1 MVNKKTHFIIISI
14 LLVLLVVY
22 AYQKFERNN
31 QKYDSNNDD
40 KEEIISKSSLQVGEC
55 FSYEEEGIYYGIVL
69 IRHEDYDLYS
79 VALLD
84 RTEKKELNKDN
95 FINGDL
101 ICTSNHMIAPGS
113 YGLSTGDFTES
124 DLEVFKQKFK
134 YITKINLDDSKI
146 GINGG
151 GGLID
156 GEKVSIKELRD
167 PNRLLKQMKQY
178 TEPVSKYLN

>member
-1 MVNKKTHFIIISI
+1 MVNKKTHFVIISI

-22 AYQKFERNN
+22 AYQRFESNT
-31 QKYDSNNDD
+31 QKYSSDD
-40 KEEIISKSSLQVGEC
+40 YREQITSKSSMQVGEC
-55 FSYEEEGIYYGIVL
+55 FSYEEEGIYYGIIL
-69 IRHEDYDLYS
+69 IKYEDDDLYT

-84 RTEKKELNKDN
+84 RTEKKELKRDN

-101 ICTSNHMIAPGS
+101 ICTSNHMIAPGA
-113 YGLSTGDFTES
+113 YGLSTGFFTKS

-134 YITKINLDDSKI
+134 YVTKIHLDDSKI
-146 GINGG
+146 EVNGG

-156 GEKVSIKELRD
+156 DKRVSIKELRD
-167 PNRLLKQMKQY
+167 RNRLLKQMKQY